1 MSESVAMVYAVT
13 AGHQRCPPACGQG
26 SRSAGR
32 LDVRQHLAARR
43 WAASWGLALL
53 LLVLS
58 GLAQADADE
67 VAGTLGAVGSDTLAG
82 LMLRWGEA
90 LTEQHPA
97 VRLQL
102 QASGSASAP
111 TALIA
116 GTTRLGPMSRPMNES
131 EREAFSRRH
140 GYPPLELEVARDALA
155 VVVHRHNPLE
165 SLTLAELD
173 ALFSD
178 TLHCG
183 AKTPI
188 QRWSRL
194 GVDLPGRRVSLHG
207 RNVASGTH
215 DLFRLRGL
223 CGGRVRREVNEH
235 AGSAAVVAA
244 VAAEPAAIG
253 YAGLNHLTPAVR
265 AVAWRDA
272 TSGRLHSATGEAVN
286 SGDYPLSR
294 SLYLYV
300 NRPPGRALPG
310 PERAFL
316 ELVLSDA
323 GQAVVEEIGFVPL
336 TKAER
341 ARQWLRLEGNDD
353 R

>member
-1 MSESVAMVYAVT
+1 MVYAVIT
-13 AGHQRCPPACGQG
+13 AHQR
-26 SRSAGR
+26 RSAALGRGVCSTGR
-32 LDVRQHLAARR
+32 LGKWRHRLARR
-43 WAASWGLALL
+43 WLVLL
-53 LLVLS
+53 LLVLLP
-58 GLAQADADE
+58 GPAQADTDE

-90 LTEQHPA
+90 LAEQHPA

-111 TALIA
+111 TSLIA
-116 GTTRLGPMSRPMNES
+116 GTTRLGPMSRPMNEA
-131 EREAFSRRH
+131 ERAAFTQRH

-173 ALFSD
+173 ALFSE
-178 TLHCG
+178 TLRCG
-183 AKTPI
+183 AATPI
-188 QRWSRL
+188 ERWSQL
-194 GVDLPGRRVSLHG
+194 GVDQPGGRVSLHG

-223 CGGRVRREVNEH
+223 CGGRFRLDVNEH
-235 AGSAAVVAA
+235 PGSAAVVAA

-265 AVAWRDA
+265 AVPRRDSE
-272 TSGRLHSATGEAVN
+272 SGELHPPSALMV
-286 SGDYPLSR
+286 SRGDYPLSR

-300 NRPPGRALPG
+300 NRPPGTPLPG

-323 GQAVVEEIGFVPL
+323 GQAVVEELGFVPL
-336 TKAER
+336 TPADRER
-341 ARQWLRLEGNDD
+341 QRRRLGRKGD

>member
-1 MSESVAMVYAVT
+1 M
-13 AGHQRCPPACGQG
+13 
-26 SRSAGR
+26 R
-32 LDVRQHLAARR
+32 LRPVRR
-43 WAASWGLALL
+43 WAEGWGLALL
-53 LLVLS
+53 LLVLP
-58 GLAQADADE
+58 GLGQADADE

-82 LMLRWGEA
+82 LMLRWGEV
-90 LTEQHPA
+90 LTEQYPA

-116 GTTRLGPMSRPMNES
+116 GTTRLGPMSRPMHEA
-131 EREAFSRRH
+131 ERAAFMARH

-178 TLHCG
+178 TLRCG
-183 AKTPI
+183 AAASI
-188 QRWSRL
+188 ERWSQL
-194 GVDLPGRRVSLHG
+194 GVDLPGGRISLHG

-215 DLFRLRGL
+215 DFFRLRGL
-223 CGGRVRREVNEH
+223 CGGRFRLDVNEH
-235 AGSAAVVAA
+235 PGSAAVVAA

-265 AVAWRDA
+265 ALARRD
-272 TSGRLHSATGEAVN
+272 SETGEFHAPSAAMVT

-300 NRPPGRALPG
+300 NRRPGEALPG

-316 ELVLSDA
+316 ELVLSEA
-323 GQAVVEEIGFVPL
+323 GQTVVEEVGFVPL
-336 TKAER
+336 TPAER
-341 ARQWLRLEGNDD
+341 ECQWHRLEGHGG